1 MRGTFSGLTTASAL
15 AATAAFA
22 ALVASDYPAKSQE
35 ICGTRQDIVAALA
48 RDFKEQPNAM
58 GVVDKNVVMEVFV
71 SDTGT
76 WTMIASG
83 TDGNS
88 CIIASGEGWDGGNGR
103 AKVDVGA

>member
-1 MRGTFSGLTTASAL
+1 MRGTLSGLTAASAI

-22 ALVASDYPAKSQE
+22 ALVMSAYPAKSQE
-35 ICGTRQDIVAALA
+35 ICGTRQDIVSALA
-48 RDFKEQPNAM
+48 RDFKEQPTAM

-71 SDTGT
+71 SENGT

-88 CIIASGEGWDGGNGR
+88 CIIASGEGWDGLNG
-103 AKVDVGA
+103 AGKLDAGA